1 MKRLLSA
8 TLIFVMIFSTFSQVA
23 YAATY
28 SVGSA
33 DELASS
39 WYDSNQGTD
48 MSNTFNM
55 TNDIDMDSTPLDVMH
70 DRTYTING
78 KGNELSEVYFR
89 DDDGVSK
96 PSTESEGTV
105 NVNADVTSNNSVA
118 VWVDGNITVN
128 VKGDVDANG
137 KVTDSDR
144 PFGVQA
150 ENGADVT
157 IRGDI
162 TSDGHAYYVGNDDG
176 AGGNNPE
183 ATLTVTGDITGKLS
197 ASANNGGIVSVG
209 GDMKSDGVFL
219 TNSSLEVDGNLNAGS
234 VLYAVEGSDAD
245 IGGDVTAE
253 VVSLQSSSSLTV
265 GDDIK
270 GHVTVDGSTLVVGD
284 DITSDSGDALRVGTY
299 HDQSGS
305 WKDDKSIVKVGGNV
319 TTTDK
324 QGTAVVAG
332 GHTTTII
339 EGNASGNLVDVDA
352 YDHAQVVVK
361 GKADNVLVADDASV
375 KVGKKGNE
383 ITPPTNSSDPYF
395 GLVAQ
400 PSNKPQETT
409 TKKEKYIS
417 DADLIAMCKDF
428 SSSGMN
434 PLRLQWLNFGNV
446 ANELKNAL
454 NDELTFFNAVIS
466 SLFGHIDIITSS
478 VIPKS
483 PATLEIQEISYTA
496 KHQNDFASTPWNESS
511 VEQLL
516 DADYINGYQVA
527 VIREVLAKAL
537 DSQERPLKDAKEEI
551 EEINSI
557 AKKIS
562 NVYKYGALNE
572 EMRDALDEAYKNG
585 TFSYDEA
592 RDFAIKFL
600 GYKKGQHGLSTAV
613 KRVQDLSDFFAT
625 IDTIDDVF
633 TTLEFAEYWFENYDS
648 RINALDNMIK
658 NQSMDAET
666 FVAALE
672 LRTMME
678 NKWMGTLEKFAEIG
692 TDALVKEA
700 MGAFPLLLATE
711 AALDFVGY
719 VSGISSR
726 NDAIE
731 TGAALIGVLDDAL
744 YNYKALIEKVEK
756 GDTSEETLSLL
767 RSSFSMVTECFQM
780 YYDALLQLTPKSSP
794 DYAAYKR
801 IRSAFENTYMGAK
814 ETIRIK

>member
-1 MKRLLSA
+1 MKRFLS
-8 TLIFVMIFSTFSQVA
+8 TILILAMTFSTVLQVA

-48 MSNTFNM
+48 TSNTFNM
-55 TNDIDMDSTPLDVMH
+55 TNDIDMDNTPLDVIH

-162 TSDGHAYYVGNDDG
+162 TSDGHAYYVGNDNG
-176 AGGNNPE
+176 VGGNNPE
-183 ATLTVTGDITGKLS
+183 ATLTVTGDVTGKLS
-197 ASANNGGIVSVG
+197 ASANNGSIVSVG

-245 IGGDVTAE
+245 IDGDVTAQ
-253 VVSLQSSSSLTV
+253 VVSLQSGSSLNV
-265 GDDIK
+265 GDDMK
-270 GHVTVDGSTLVVGD
+270 GHVTVDGSTLAVSG
-284 DITSDSGDALRVGTY
+284 DITSDKSDALRVGTY
-299 HDQSGS
+299 SDQSGVS
-305 WKDDKSIVKVGGNV
+305 LGEVDDSVVMVGGNV
-319 TTTDK
+319 VSTAK
-324 QGTAVVAG
+324 GGSAVVAG

-361 GKADNVLVADDASV
+361 GKADNVLVSDDASV

-395 GLVAQ
+395 GPVAQ
-400 PSNKPQETT
+400 PSNKPHETT

-446 ANELKNAL
+446 ANELNNAL
-454 NDELTFFNAVIS
+454 TDELTFFNAVIN

-537 DSQERPLKDAKEEI
+537 DSQERPLRDAKEEI

-557 AKKIS
+557 AKNLSAIYT
-562 NVYKYGALNE
+562 NGVLY
-572 EMRDALDEAYKNG
+572 DALENPK
-585 TFSYDEA
+585 
-592 RDFAIKFL
+592 
-600 GYKKGQHGLSTAV
+600 
-613 KRVQDLSDFFAT
+613 
-625 IDTIDDVF
+625 DT
-633 TTLEFAEYWFENYDS
+633 
-648 RINALDNMIK
+648 
-658 NQSMDAET
+658 
-666 FVAALE
+666 
-672 LRTMME
+672 
-678 NKWMGTLEKFAEIG
+678 
-692 TDALVKEA
+692 
-700 MGAFPLLLATE
+700 
-711 AALDFVGY
+711 
-719 VSGISSR
+719 
-726 NDAIE
+726 
-731 TGAALIGVLDDAL
+731 
-744 YNYKALIEKVEK
+744 LIEK
-756 GDTSEETLSLL
+756 
-767 RSSFSMVTECFQM
+767 
-780 YYDALLQLTPKSSP
+780 
-794 DYAAYKR
+794 
-801 IRSAFENTYMGAK
+801 
-814 ETIRIK
+814 